1 MIFFVCRL
9 VLFCGMSILATSIG
23 FANEVMEGFPPTS
36 DSQVT
41 KANYLA
47 PPFNRWAFRN
57 AGAPLNTLMVPRGGT
72 VHIFQRDENR
82 LDGYETSKGGCAH
95 QGEPYQPME
104 QDSRR
109 MQNRRRRTQRQSNP
123 CFLVIFV

>member
-9 VLFCGMSILATSIG
+9 VLFCGMSILAASIG

-72 VHIFQRDENR
+72 IHMKVKASGRCLAVI
-82 LDGYETSKGGCAH
+82 TPTGCWLYRA
-95 QGEPYQPME
+95 
-104 QDSRR
+104 
-109 MQNRRRRTQRQSNP
+109 TT
-123 CFLVIFV
+123 CFLKSTSMGRQKLIIICGFP